1 MSRKIWITAI
11 SVVVV
16 GLVIILTMM
25 WGDRSDLPTQSGP
38 DVQTAPIKVGA
49 NITLSGQISY
59 WGEQVKKGLDV
70 AVSDANRDT
79 ELRPIEILYQ
89 DNQGEAK
96 NAISIFQRFATLEKV
111 SCVLSIF
118 TPVSKPLR
126 PLAEQNRIPLLA
138 TVVSAVGFG
147 LENEWSFRD
156 FPSQTQQA
164 IAVAQYAYNDLGSRS
179 AVSLVVN
186 DDYGRD
192 GETVFVEE
200 FAQLGGE
207 ILGTDTVDQSARDIR
222 AQATKLIAL
231 NPDCLF
237 IVIRDTTLGLAVKQ
251 FRELGFKGKIVGVNA
266 FDAPVVW
273 EAAGDAGEGCVFTSA
288 YVDFE
293 DNSEAK
299 AFSQS
304 YEAANSGETPDW
316 VAVYGYTIGAY
327 LCDILRAADGDPD
340 AVRSALSSMQGESIR
355 GPLKM
360 NSDRDV
366 VSPVGVYERRSG
378 KNIVLKML

>member
-251 FRELGFKGKIVGVNA
+251 FRELQANTI
-266 FDAPVVW
+266 
-273 EAAGDAGEGCVFTSA
+273 EAVFTFTA
-288 YVDFE
+288 G
-293 DNSEAK
+293 N
-299 AFSQS
+299 
-304 YEAANSGETPDW
+304 
-316 VAVYGYTIGAY
+316 
-327 LCDILRAADGDPD
+327 
-340 AVRSALSSMQGESIR
+340 R
-355 GPLKM
+355 GFGPRK
-360 NSDRDV
+360 
-366 VSPVGVYERRSG
+366 
-378 KNIVLKML
+378 